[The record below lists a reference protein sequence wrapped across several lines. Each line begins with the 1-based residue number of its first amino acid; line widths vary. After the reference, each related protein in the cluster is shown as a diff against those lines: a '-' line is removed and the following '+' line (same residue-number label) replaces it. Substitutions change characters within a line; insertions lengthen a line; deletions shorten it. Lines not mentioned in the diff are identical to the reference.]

1 MNSLIILVDNIIYL
15 YSIVLVVNIILSWLT
30 TFDIINIS
38 NRFVYA
44 VLEASYKLTDPLL
57 NPIRRVMPNIG
68 GLDFSPVILFLLLG
82 FLRNLLR
89 EYGLGLLLLLMV
101 KKLLKN

>member
-1 MNSLIILVDNIIYL
+1 MNSLIILIDNIIYL
-15 YSIVLVVNIILSWLT
+15 YSIILIVNIVLSWLT

-44 VLEASYKLTDPLL
+44 VLEVSYKLTDPLL

-89 EYGLGLLLLLMV
+89 EYGLGLL
-101 KKLLKN
+101 

>member
-1 MNSLIILVDNIIYL
+1 MNSLIILIDNIIYL
-15 YSIVLVVNIILSWLT
+15 YSIVLIVNIVLSWLT
-30 TFDIINIS
+30 AFNIINIS

-44 VLEASYKLTDPLL
+44 VLEASYKFTDPLL

-89 EYGLGLLLLLMV
+89 EYGLGLL
-101 KKLLKN
+101 

>member
-1 MNSLIILVDNIIYL
+1 MNSLIILIDNIIYL
-15 YSIVLVVNIILSWLT
+15 YSIILIVNIVLSWLT

-38 NRFVYA
+38 NSFVYA

-89 EYGLGLLLLLMV
+89 EYGLGLL
-101 KKLLKN
+101 

>member
-1 MNSLIILVDNIIYL
+1 MNSLIILIDNIIYL
-15 YSIVLVVNIILSWLT
+15 YSIVLIVNIVLSWLT

-89 EYGLGLLLLLMV
+89 EYGLGLLWSLME
-101 KKLLKN
+101 KKLQKN

>member
-1 MNSLIILVDNIIYL
+1 MNSLIILIDNIIYL
-15 YSIVLVVNIILSWLT
+15 YSIILIVNIVLSWLT

-89 EYGLGLLLLLMV
+89 EYGLGLLWLLME
-101 KKLLKN
+101 KKLQKN

>member
-1 MNSLIILVDNIIYL
+1 MNSLIILIDNIIYL
-15 YSIVLVVNIILSWLT
+15 YSIVLIVNIVLSWLT

-44 VLEASYKLTDPLL
+44 VLEASYKLTYPLL

-89 EYGLGLLLLLMV
+89 EYGLGLL
-101 KKLLKN
+101 

>member
-1 MNSLIILVDNIIYL
+1 MNSLIILIDNIIYL
-15 YSIVLVVNIILSWLT
+15 YSIVLIVNIVLSWLT

-89 EYGLGLLLLLMV
+89 EYGLGLLWSLTE
-101 KKLLKN
+101 KKLQKN

>member
-1 MNSLIILVDNIIYL
+1 MNSLIILIDNIIYL
-15 YSIVLVVNIILSWLT
+15 YSIVLIVNIVLSWLT

-89 EYGLGLLLLLMV
+89 EYGLGLLWLLME
-101 KKLLKN
+101 KKLQKN